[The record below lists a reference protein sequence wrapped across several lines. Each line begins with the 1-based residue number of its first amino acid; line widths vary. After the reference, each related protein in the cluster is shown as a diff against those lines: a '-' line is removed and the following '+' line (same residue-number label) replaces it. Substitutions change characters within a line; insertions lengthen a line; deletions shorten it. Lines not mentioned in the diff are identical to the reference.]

1 MSYDAILLVSFGGP
15 EGRDD
20 VLPFLENVT
29 RGRNIP
35 RERLLEVAEH
45 YYHFDGVS
53 PINQQCRD
61 LISALRLELDRHG
74 IALPIYWGNRNWDP
88 LLPDTLQD
96 MKAAGVRRAL
106 AFVTAS
112 YSSWSSCRQYRENI
126 ADAQAAIGE
135 GAPEVD
141 KIRVFYNHP
150 DFIAANVDLVQRSL
164 SQIPEDRRSKTHLAF
179 TAHSIPNSMSD
190 TCDYVCQLTESCRL
204 VAEAVGVS
212 GDWWRLVYQ
221 SRSGRPQDPWL
232 EPDICDH
239 LAALKKSGADDVV
252 VVPNGF
258 LSDHMEVLFDLDC
271 EAVEACREL
280 DLNMVRSATV
290 GTHPTFV
297 GMIRKLI
304 QERIAE
310 ASPEAI
316 GEFGPS
322 HDVCPLDCCPAPQ
335 RPGRPVATGASH
347 SNPGCQSVHSAGDL
361 WRGPQVNWGSPS
373 SYLTGTCGSLTL
385 QIAVCTTS
393 PFDFGA
399 GCNHCGSPQFA
410 VQAVA
415 Q

>member
-61 LISALRLELDRHG
+61 LIEALRPELDKHG
-74 IALPIYWGNRNWDP
+74 IDLPIFWGNRNWDP
-88 LLPDTLQD
+88 LLPDTLQK
-96 MKAAGVRRAL
+96 MKEAGVKQAL

-126 ADAQAAIGE
+126 ADAQEAVGE

-141 KIRVFYNHP
+141 KIRAFYNHP
-150 DFIAANVDLVQRSL
+150 DFVAANAQLVQKSL
-164 SQIPEDRRSKTHLAF
+164 DQIPVERRNKTRIAF

-190 TCDYVCQLTESCRL
+190 NCDYVQQLTECCRL
-204 VAEAVGVS
+204 VAEAVS
-212 GDWWRLVYQ
+212 ISPDHWRLVYQ

-239 LAALKKSGADDVV
+239 LLTLKESGAEDVV
-252 VVPNGF
+252 VVPIGF

-271 EAVEACREL
+271 EAVDACKEL
-280 DLNMVRSATV
+280 GLNMVRCETV
-290 GTHPTFV
+290 STHPTFV
-297 GMIRKLI
+297 GMIGKLVL
-304 QERIAE
+304 ERIAE
-310 ASPEAI
+310 SPKEAV
-316 GEFGPS
+316 GQFGPN
-322 HDVCPLDCCPAPQ
+322 HDQCPLDCCPAPR
-335 RPGRPVATGASH
+335 RPGPPR
-347 SNPGCQSVHSAGDL
+347 NPNS
-361 WRGPQVNWGSPS
+361 
-373 SYLTGTCGSLTL
+373 
-385 QIAVCTTS
+385 
-393 PFDFGA
+393 
-399 GCNHCGSPQFA
+399 
-410 VQAVA
+410 
-415 Q
+415 

>member
-1 MSYDAILLVSFGGP
+1 MTYSDDQIRKVNTSMSYDAILLVSFGGP

-61 LISALRLELDRHG
+61 LIEALRPELDKHE
-74 IALPIYWGNRNWDP
+74 IDLPIFWGNRNWDP
-88 LLPDTLQD
+88 LLPDTLQE
-96 MKAAGVRRAL
+96 MKEAGVKQAL

-126 ADAQAAIGE
+126 ADAQEAVGE

-141 KIRVFYNHP
+141 KIRAFYNHP
-150 DFIAANVDLVQRSL
+150 DFVAANAELVQKSL
-164 SQIPEDRRSKTHLAF
+164 DQIPVERRNKTRIAF

-190 TCDYVCQLTESCRL
+190 NCDYVQQLTECCRL
-204 VAEAVGVS
+204 VAEALGVS
-212 GDWWRLVYQ
+212 PDHWRLVYQ

-239 LAALKKSGADDVV
+239 LLTLKESDAEDVV
-252 VVPNGF
+252 VVPIGF

-271 EAVEACREL
+271 EAVDACKEL
-280 DLNMVRSATV
+280 GLNMVRCETV

-297 GMIRKLI
+297 GMIRKLVM
-304 QERIAE
+304 ERIAE
-310 ASPEAI
+310 SPKEAV
-316 GEFGPS
+316 GQFGPN
-322 HDVCPLDCCPAPQ
+322 HDQCPLDCCPAPR
-335 RPGRPVATGASH
+335 RPGPPRDPNS
-347 SNPGCQSVHSAGDL
+347 
-361 WRGPQVNWGSPS
+361 
-373 SYLTGTCGSLTL
+373 
-385 QIAVCTTS
+385 
-393 PFDFGA
+393 
-399 GCNHCGSPQFA
+399 
-410 VQAVA
+410 
-415 Q
+415 

>member
-61 LISALRLELDRHG
+61 LIAALRPELDNHG
-74 IALPIYWGNRNWDP
+74 IDLPIYWGNRNWDP
-88 LLPDTLQD
+88 LLPDTLQE
-96 MKAAGVRRAL
+96 MKEAGVKQAL

-126 ADAQAAIGE
+126 ADVQEAVGE

-141 KIRVFYNHP
+141 KIRAFYNHP
-150 DFIAANVDLVQRSL
+150 DFVAANAELVQKSL
-164 SQIPEDRRSKTHLAF
+164 DQIPVERRNKTRIAF

-190 TCDYVCQLTESCRL
+190 NCDYVQQLTECCRL
-204 VAEAVGVS
+204 VAEALGVS
-212 GDWWRLVYQ
+212 PDHWRLVYQ

-239 LAALKKSGADDVV
+239 LLTLKESGAEDVV
-252 VVPNGF
+252 VVPIGF

-271 EAVEACREL
+271 EAVDACKEL
-280 DLNMVRSATV
+280 GLNMVRCETV

-297 GMIRKLI
+297 GMIRKLVL
-304 QERIAE
+304 ERIAE
-310 ASPEAI
+310 SPKEAV
-316 GEFGPS
+316 GQFGPN
-322 HDVCPLDCCPAPQ
+322 HDQCPLDCCPAPR
-335 RPGRPVATGASH
+335 RPGPPRAPNS
-347 SNPGCQSVHSAGDL
+347 
-361 WRGPQVNWGSPS
+361 
-373 SYLTGTCGSLTL
+373 
-385 QIAVCTTS
+385 
-393 PFDFGA
+393 
-399 GCNHCGSPQFA
+399 
-410 VQAVA
+410 
-415 Q
+415 